1 MQITVINVANQT
13 VPTAK
18 GSYQSLEVTY
28 KDTGG
33 KVGSKKIM
41 SFVQQSKPAFE
52 ALSQA
57 TNGEVFTLTQVKDDK
72 GYWVWTGATK
82 GTAGGT
88 TTGTTATG
96 NQGSTGTVAKGN
108 WETSEERAKKQ
119 IYIVRQSSL
128 SNAIETLAVGSKTP
142 PKPEE
147 VMKLAKQYEDFV
159 FSGLTGN
166 FAEDTASLEDADL
179 FQSLPQ

>member
-13 VPTAK
+13 VPTQK
-18 GSYQSLEVTY
+18 GSYQALEVTY

-41 SFVQQSKPAFE
+41 SFVAQSKPAFE

-82 GTAGGT
+82 GTAS
-88 TTGTTATG
+88 AAASVSVPG
-96 NQGSTGTVAKGN
+96 NSGSTGTVAKGN

-119 IYIVRQSSL
+119 IYIIRQSSI
-128 SNAIETLAVGSKTP
+128 SSAIAALAVGSKSA
-142 PKPEE
+142 PKPED
-147 VMKLAKQYEDFV
+147 VLQLAKRFEEYV
-159 FSGLTGN
+159 FDGLTGN
-166 FAEDTASLEDADL
+166 FAEDTKSLEDEDL
-179 FQSLPQ
+179 FQNLPQ